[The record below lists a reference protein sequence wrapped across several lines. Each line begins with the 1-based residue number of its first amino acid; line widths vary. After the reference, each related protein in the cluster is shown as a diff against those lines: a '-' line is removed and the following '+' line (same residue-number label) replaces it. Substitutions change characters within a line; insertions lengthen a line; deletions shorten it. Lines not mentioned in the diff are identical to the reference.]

1 MKYTLAIDQGSHSS
15 RAIIYDENGALV
27 DHQSK
32 PVTLFRNKN
41 GFIEHEPLEILDSI
55 NTVLDL
61 LFASLSSDVY
71 DNIVTC
77 GLACQ
82 RSTVLACTKQGEP
95 LSPAISW
102 QDVRGASY
110 LESLPLATK
119 QVRDLSGLPVSP
131 HYAASKCRWLLEN
144 QPKVKAVPRD
154 NLCLSPL
161 SSFLLF
167 HLLKNSKFVV
177 DHTQA
182 QRMQLMNIESLDWSE
197 KLANAFQITM
207 NLLPAC
213 KPVCDDYGLLK
224 NTHIPVTAVCGDQN
238 AALFG
243 SGPMNE
249 ETALINLGSGAFIL
263 RLLPTLKKSG
273 ELLTG
278 IACSSKNKTLYMREG
293 TVNGA
298 GNAVEWFLNKYP
310 LADWK
315 EHLPVWLDQINQPP
329 VFINTVGGVGSP
341 WWLHD
346 IEPCFIHEKTGLD
359 EQASVSA
366 KAVAVIESIVFLL
379 QDNLN
384 IMNQEQRLSLL
395 KVSGGLSQLDGLC
408 QKLANLSQIP
418 VKRMVDKEATALGIA
433 RLTNG
438 CHMSTSDQT
447 EQFDTYFE
455 PDEKS
460 KNKDLLE
467 RYQTFRSYLIKRDLC
482 KKDMTDKNGLNIPD
496 SP

>member
-15 RAIIYDENGALV
+15 RAILFDENGAIV
-27 DHQSK
+27 DHQVK
-32 PVTLFRNKN
+32 PVTLFRHNN
-41 GFIEHEPLEILDSI
+41 GFIEHEPLEILDSV
-55 NTVLDL
+55 NTVLER
-61 LFASLSSDVY
+61 LFTTLSSDVY
-71 DNIVTC
+71 DNIVAC

-82 RSTVLACTKQGEP
+82 RSTFLACTQQGEP

-110 LESLPLATK
+110 LDSLPLTTK
-119 QVRDLSGLPVSP
+119 QVQDLSGLPVSP
-131 HYAASKCRWLLEN
+131 HYAASKMRWLLEN
-144 QPKVKAVPRD
+144 HPQVKAEPQPEPGE
-154 NLCLSPL
+154 NLYLLPL

-167 HLLKNSKFVV
+167 HLLGNPQFVV

-182 QRMQLMNIESLDWSE
+182 QRMQLMNIESLGWSE
-197 KLANAFQITM
+197 KLSNAFKIPM
-207 NLLPAC
+207 KLLPVC
-213 KPVCDDYGLLK
+213 KPVCHDYGLLK
-224 NTHIPVTAVCGDQN
+224 NTHIPVTAACGDQN

-263 RLLPTLKKSG
+263 RLLPGHKKSR

-278 IACSSKNKTLYMREG
+278 VACSSENKTLYMREG

-298 GNAVEWFLNKYP
+298 GNAIEWFLNQDP
-310 LADWK
+310 IADWK
-315 EHLPVWLDQINQPP
+315 EQLPVWLDQIDQPP

-346 IEPCFIHEKTGLD
+346 IEPCFIHEDTGLD
-359 EQASVSA
+359 KQAGLAA

-384 IMNQEQRLSLL
+384 LMNQEQGLSLL

-408 QKLANLSQIP
+408 QKLSNLSQLP
-418 VKRMVDKEATALGIA
+418 VKRMVVKETTALGIA
-433 RLTNG
+433 SLTKG
-438 CHMSTSDQT
+438 CNVSMSDQA
-447 EQFDTYFE
+447 EQFDAYFE
-455 PDEKS
+455 PDEQNQNS
-460 KNKDLLE
+460 DLFE
-467 RYQTFRSYLIKRDLC
+467 RYQAFRNYLIKN
-482 KKDMTDKNGLNIPD
+482 K
-496 SP
+496 